1 MKKLF
6 ISLFL
11 GILLPSC
18 ICTASAQTS
27 FSVLGDSYS
36 TFKGLMPEGYANYY
50 PDHSQTVKS
59 VGQTWWKLVEAKTG
73 WKLDTNNS
81 WSGSTICT
89 TGYSGNDYTHEAFV
103 TRTALL
109 GHPDV
114 ILILGGTNDAWA
126 DSPIGEYKYD
136 DITVKDLK
144 SFRPAMACMLQ
155 KLAERY
161 PESKIVF
168 ILNYNLKA
176 EVDESVNTICA
187 HYGVPVIELDSFDM
201 ENGHPTDK
209 GMEQIAGQIA
219 DSLKKMFE

>member
-1 MKKLF
+1 MKRLF
-6 ISLFL
+6 FYLL
-11 GILLPSC
+11 AGILVLVAGS
-18 ICTASAQTS
+18 ASAQTT

-36 TFKGLMPEGYANYY
+36 TFKGYMPEGYANYY
-50 PDHSQTVKS
+50 PDHSKDVKS
-59 VGQTWWKLVEAKTG
+59 LEQTWWKLLETKMG

-176 EVDESVNTICA
+176 EVDESVNTICT

-201 ENGHPTDK
+201 ENGHPTVK
-209 GMEQIAGQIA
+209 GMEQVAAQIA
-219 DSLKKMFE
+219 EGLEEILK

>member
-1 MKKLF
+1 MKRLF
-6 ISLFL
+6 FYLL
-11 GILLPSC
+11 AGILVLVAGS
-18 ICTASAQTS
+18 ASAQTT

-36 TFKGLMPEGYANYY
+36 TFKGYMPEGYANYY
-50 PDHSQTVKS
+50 PDHSKDVKS
-59 VGQTWWKLVEAKTG
+59 LEQTWWKLLETKMG

-176 EVDESVNTICA
+176 EVDESVNTICT

-201 ENGHPTDK
+201 ENGHPTVK

-219 DSLKKMFE
+219 EGLEEILK